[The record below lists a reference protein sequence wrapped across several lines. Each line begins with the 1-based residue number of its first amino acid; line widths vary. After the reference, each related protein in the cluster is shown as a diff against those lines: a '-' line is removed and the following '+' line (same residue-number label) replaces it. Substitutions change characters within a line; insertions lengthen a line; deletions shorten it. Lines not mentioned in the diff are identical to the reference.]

1 MPKLLKPDQISMLR
15 TDGYVAPIPVFSKK
29 EADGFRR
36 SLETFEQSMAD
47 DSREETMA
55 TLSKFKPHLLFTW
68 LDKICHNETLLNAIE
83 DLIGPD
89 LLIYSSAFFIKNS
102 NDQAYVPWHQDSIY
116 ADFKG
121 GKQVRAWVAFTDSD
135 TTNGCMR
142 VIKGS
147 HKKQFK
153 HIDDPNDANNI
164 LFRKEKISESVD
176 EELAADLILKP
187 GEMSVHDY
195 GVIHGSEPNSS
206 NDRRIGFAIAFVT
219 PDTIAAGRHE
229 TAMLARGYA
238 SEKDWELEPR
248 PLMDRDNNARL
259 AHERAMKIRGGHF
272 YNTAGAAAE

>member
-1 MPKLLKPDQISMLR
+1 
-15 TDGYVAPIPVFSKK
+15 
-29 EADGFRR
+29 
-36 SLETFEQSMAD
+36 
-47 DSREETMA
+47 
-55 TLSKFKPHLLFTW
+55 
-68 LDKICHNETLLNAIE
+68 
-83 DLIGPD
+83 
-89 LLIYSSAFFIKNS
+89 
-102 NDQAYVPWHQDSIY
+102 
-116 ADFKG
+116 
-121 GKQVRAWVAFTDSD
+121 
-135 TTNGCMR
+135 MR

-176 EELAADLILKP
+176 EELAADLILKS

-219 PDTIAAGRHE
+219 PDTIATGRHE